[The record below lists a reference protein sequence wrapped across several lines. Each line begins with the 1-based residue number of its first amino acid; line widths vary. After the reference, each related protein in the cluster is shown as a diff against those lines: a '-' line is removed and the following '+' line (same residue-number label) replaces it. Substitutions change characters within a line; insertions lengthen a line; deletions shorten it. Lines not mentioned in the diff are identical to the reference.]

1 MKFQGPPQVLFLLLK
16 AFSVSS
22 LMGCPCPEFAKCI
35 SSSSVKNVS
44 WGHPYTTSF
53 NIRMVPYGSFIKE
66 DGILEVG
73 RVRMDS
79 KIDKELE

>member
-1 MKFQGPPQVLFLLLK
+1 MTGELSKNFHGVGIGPLSKILAIK
-16 AFSVSS
+16 
-22 LMGCPCPEFAKCI
+22 
-35 SSSSVKNVS
+35 
-44 WGHPYTTSF
+44 
-53 NIRMVPYGSFIKE
+53 IRMFPYGSFIKE